1 MEATTLE
8 MAPNKSKTVQKIMG
22 QEMVQ
27 VFDGEKGYM
36 MQAGQR
42 MDLPAP
48 AIEEAKKKDYS
59 KCFLTM
65 QQISKQ

>member
-1 MEATTLE
+1 
-8 MAPNKSKTVQKIMG
+8 
-22 QEMVQ
+22 
-27 VFDGEKGYM
+27 

-59 KCFLTM
+59 KVLSYNAADFKTVE
-65 QQISKQ
+65 K

>member
-1 MEATTLE
+1 
-8 MAPNKSKTVQKIMG
+8 MG

-36 MQAGQR
+36 MQTGQR

-48 AIEEAKKKDYS
+48 AIEEAKEKDY
-59 KCFLTM
+59 
-65 QQISKQ
+65 